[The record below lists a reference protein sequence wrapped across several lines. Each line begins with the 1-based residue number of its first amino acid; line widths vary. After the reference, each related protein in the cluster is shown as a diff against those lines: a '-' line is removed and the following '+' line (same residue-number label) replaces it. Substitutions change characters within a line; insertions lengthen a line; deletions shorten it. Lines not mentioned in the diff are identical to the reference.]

1 MNIQKHSSGVA
12 KAGLATGIVGSS
24 LGVLNMLGS
33 GANLLGNM
41 AGCNNR
47 CVAPNPWTNGWDCCS
62 DNIPVTRYDAQ
73 KDARI
78 AQLETEKA
86 LRDANTYADEKNI
99 ELYKDINGRLREI
112 ERQLCVQ
119 EVQNQKTADSFQI
132 VTERMDCMK
141 RECCQAIENE
151 RNQRQCSDNLIVN
164 YTNATFYPKQVADVT
179 VGSTTTAQ
187 STYNPLPV
195 QISNNGGGC
204 VCGC

>member
-41 AGCNNR
+41 VGCNNH
-47 CVAPNPWTNGWDCCS
+47 CVAPNPWNNGWDCCS

>member
-41 AGCNNR
+41 VGCSNR
-47 CVAPNPWTNGWDCCS
+47 CVAPNPWNNGWDCCS

-86 LRDANTYADEKNI
+86 LRDANTYADEKSI

-119 EVQNQKTADSFQI
+119 EVQNQKTSDSFQI
-132 VTERMDCMK
+132 VTERMDCLR
-141 RECCQAIENE
+141 RECCNE
-151 RNQRQCSDNLIVN
+151 IAQERSERRCADNTIVN
-164 YTNATFYPKQVADVT
+164 YVNATFYPKQVANVT
-179 VGSTTTAQ
+179 TGTTTTAQ
-187 STYNPLPV
+187 TLYNPLPA
-195 QISNNGGGC
+195 QSPDC
-204 VCGC
+204 C